1 MRRTET
7 DRLAPRAAGT
17 GNGVESFPVGRPGNP
32 GLPAPRIADSVG
44 VSAPDERSR
53 SRSAEAGDLSVQDKA
68 RQGAEDAVE
77 EIERSAASVEEA
89 IEAALADLG
98 ISEQEARI
106 QILQEPRPGSAL
118 SAQAAV
124 VRVRPA
130 PSAPSEDERA
140 EQAEAA
146 AAFLRGLLQAME
158 LDADVESPSEITYV
172 DIWSTDSDE
181 DMGLLIGKG
190 GHTLD
195 ALQELVRGSVQRLVE
210 GRCLVQVD
218 VEDYR
223 KRQRSRIAARARE
236 VARRVKKS
244 GRPESLDPMPAFERK
259 VVHDTVSEIGGL
271 ETASEGEEPNR
282 RVVIRRAAR

>member
-1 MRRTET
+1 MNRQQRRALE
-7 DRLAPRAAGT
+7 RQARKAAPVSTWQPLVEVEREALQGEDDFAG
-17 GNGVESFPVGRPGNP
+17 
-32 GLPAPRIADSVG
+32 
-44 VSAPDERSR
+44 
-53 SRSAEAGDLSVQDKA
+53 
-68 RQGAEDAVE
+68 
-77 EIERSAASVEEA
+77 
-89 IEAALADLG
+89 AALSMG

-106 QILQEPRPGSAL
+106 QILQEPRQGSGL

-130 PSAPSEDERA
+130 PSAPSEEVRE

-146 AAFLRGLLQAME
+146 ATFLRGLLQAME
-158 LDADVESPSEITYV
+158 LDADVEIQTPSEITYV

-223 KRQRSRIAARARE
+223 KRQRSRIAGRARE